1 MFDDSTQFCIE
12 LTLIFHNSGL
22 GDLYQMYIKFI
33 YISLSLQ
40 SCVFHHPFLNSASN
54 QGNRAVLVLGSF
66 TLSPTKRAHFH
77 KMIIILIQCLY
88 IRWPLV
94 FLGKIFSSISIS
106 EWGFQLKQLMTVR
119 AFFMSCIVIR
129 ILGKIAAVTW
139 MKYCRTA

>member
-54 QGNRAVLVLGSF
+54 PGNRTVLVLGSF

-77 KMIIILIQCLY
+77 KMIIILIQCLC
-88 IRWPLV
+88 IGWPFM
-94 FLGKIFSSISIS
+94 FLGKISLSISKW
-106 EWGFQLKQLMTVR
+106 EWVFQLKQLMAVR
-119 AFFMSCIVIR
+119 AFFISCIMIR
-129 ILGKIAAVTW
+129 ISGKILN
-139 MKYCRTA
+139 RL